1 MPCRSSGSRWLPFVN
16 GRRGAALGAWKR
28 SSTPQFGGG
37 VLWRYRL
44 ATISSVVGN
53 ETRRTTR
60 GSTMMRGSGRVHG
73 PRGSSAHGEAGGI
86 LRCDRQAE
94 DMLKPFF
101 PTAADGAVLPPELR
115 GLAAGAQSGPPGVR
129 RSLTLESSGDRL
141 RIEVTV
147 PADGLTSRERE
158 VALLVS
164 DGLRSREVAERLG
177 IASQTVKS
185 HLKTIF
191 DKLGVRNRVELAR
204 RLVHH

>member
-1 MPCRSSGSRWLPFVN
+1 
-16 GRRGAALGAWKR
+16 
-28 SSTPQFGGG
+28 
-37 VLWRYRL
+37 
-44 ATISSVVGN
+44 
-53 ETRRTTR
+53 
-60 GSTMMRGSGRVHG
+60 MMRGTGRVHG

-94 DMLKPFF
+94 DMLKSFF
-101 PTAADGAVLPPELR
+101 PTAADGAALPPELR
-115 GLAAGAQSGPPGVR
+115 GLSEGAQSGLAGVR
-129 RSLTLESSGDRL
+129 RSLTLEAGGERL
-141 RIEVTV
+141 RIEVTAV
-147 PADGLTSRERE
+147 GKDRTQFHLWREPMGDTAAAGVDAVAPADGLTTRERE